1 MSEAKFI
8 NIKIENFFENAVL
21 FKKCSNIHIMV
32 NFLGSCHLA
41 SKHIGAGTQY
51 GKYKEIY
58 FNLKPIND
66 EYAIILTF
74 SGPTMFD
81 IKKPNIKS
89 ITKEAKEILDDLIS
103 NINLLIENK
112 SENKEMQVYLDI
124 KGHSRGGIIAENIH
138 KWLSL
143 KSSNLKIKLNKL
155 IIADPYAGP
164 VNRIIKKR
172 NSNFDY
178 LNKDVKS
185 VPESKIVVYTVAER
199 RFRDPSKSLN
209 SDVIVFTDV
218 THDKTKYIAE
228 YIFYE
233 NKYNEGVYICAD
245 PMAKLNKI
253 YIAVNKNPTD
263 KEQDFINK
271 WFSENIKLVGDRN
284 IESILN
290 GRENFKNFAYNKI
303 SSDGRRLLFYSAL
316 AKKCDQE
323 RVREFLENSG
333 HKSMWKKVA
342 KTLGLKE
349 KIKIK

>member
-1 MSEAKFI
+1 MSRAKFI

-32 NFLGSCHLA
+32 NFLGSCHPA
-41 SKHIGAGTQY
+41 SKHIEAGTQY
-51 GKYKEIY
+51 GKYKEVY
-58 FNLKPIND
+58 FNLKSVNGK
-66 EYAIILTF
+66 YAIVLTF
-74 SGPTMFD
+74 SGPTKFD

-103 NINLLIENK
+103 NINLLIE
-112 SENKEMQVYLDI
+112 ENKGQDKKMQVYLDI
-124 KGHSRGGIIAENIH
+124 KGHSRGGIIAENIYE
-138 KWLSL
+138 WFSL
-143 KSSNLKIKLNKL
+143 NSSNLKIKLGKL

-164 VNRIIKKR
+164 VNRIIKKG
-172 NSNFDY
+172 NDNFDY
-178 LNKDVKS
+178 LNKNIKS

-199 RFRDPSKSLN
+199 RFRDPAKSLN

-218 THDKTKYIAE
+218 THDRTKYIAE

-233 NKYNEGVYICAD
+233 SEYKGVYICAD
-245 PMAKLNKI
+245 PMTELNKM
-253 YIAVNKNPTD
+253 YVAVNKNPTD
-263 KEQDFINK
+263 KEQSFINK
-271 WFSENIKLVGDRN
+271 WFSKNIKPVDDKN

-316 AKKCDQE
+316 AKKCNQKC
-323 RVREFLENSG
+323 VKEFLENSG

-342 KTLGLKE
+342 KTLDLKE
-349 KIKIK
+349 KN